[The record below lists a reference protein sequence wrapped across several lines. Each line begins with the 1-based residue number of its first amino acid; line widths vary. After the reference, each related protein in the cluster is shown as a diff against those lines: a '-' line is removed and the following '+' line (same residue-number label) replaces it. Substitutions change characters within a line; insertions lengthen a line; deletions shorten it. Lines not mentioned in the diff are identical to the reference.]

1 MTFHLHPTIHTKH
14 VHLNVAELNRS
25 LAFYQNIIGLKVLT
39 QSNSTV
45 VFTVNGE
52 TPILT
57 IEQPELIVKQQ
68 PNAAG
73 LYHMAFLVPT
83 RKDLG
88 VIFNYLRGIGFPL
101 GSSDHAVSEALYL
114 NDVDGNGIE
123 IYYDRSPDTWN
134 WHNGEVEM
142 TIDPLDFRNL
152 VTGTEGM
159 TWIGLPA
166 STVMGHVHL
175 RVANLPESET
185 FYTKGLGFDVVN
197 RYGSQALFISSN
209 GYHHH
214 IALNIWGH
222 PQPADR
228 VANTLGLKSYSLIY
242 PNEAARHTVVQQ
254 LKEIGASVSVQSDYV
269 STIDPA
275 GIELQL
281 FIE

>member
-1 MTFHLHPTIHTKH
+1 MD
-14 VHLNVAELNRS
+14 N
-25 LAFYQNIIGLKVLT
+25 
-39 QSNSTV
+39 SNDTLIR
-45 VFTVNGE
+45 GE
-52 TPILT
+52 TPILA
-57 IEQPELIVKQQ
+57 IEQPELIEKQQ
-68 PNAAG
+68 PNAAD

-88 VIFNYLRGIGFPL
+88 VIFNYLRGIGIPL

-114 NDVDGNGIE
+114 NGVDGNGIE

-134 WHNGEVEM
+134 WQNGEVEM

-152 VTGTEGM
+152 VKDTEEM
-159 TWIGLPA
+159 AWAGLPA
-166 STVMGHVHL
+166 RTVMGHVHL
-175 RVANLPESET
+175 RVDNLNEAER
-185 FYTKGLGFDVVN
+185 FYVKGLGFDVVS

-222 PQPADR
+222 PQPANR

-242 PNEAARHTVVQQ
+242 PNGETRQKVIQQ
-254 LKEIGASVSVQSDYV
+254 IKEIGASVTVQNDYV
-269 STIDPA
+269 STIDPS